1 MSYRVRM
8 KSENKREQQNK
19 QKQTYHTYK
28 DTLHKRSISVAPS
41 SSRQFD
47 ILSNQIKS
55 IEPSLLDVILTNRPR
70 QFQRTQSIIDGI
82 SNVHATVVTTTKAY
96 VQYPKCK
103 IIKSRSY
110 YKLNRQLFLD
120 DLAATNLTT
129 CHNVQDIN
137 DCWKMFNDG
146 FRNVVVDHAPI
157 KERKIWS
164 DQLPFLNKH
173 LRQSIWSRKRLYK
186 KILTNRSDENWE
198 AYRKQRNLCV
208 DIRRK
213 SIRSYFKNKFT
224 DGKPSGATFW
234 KTVKP
239 FITNKGHQSGNDLIL
254 SENGNIVHDSKQVA
268 DNMNTYYIN
277 VAAHIGEPSDNENE
291 YIDHPSIKSI

>member
-1 MSYRVRM
+1 MTSEYKNIIIMGDLNYDLLHRNDKSLEPLLTIMSSFNLTNLVKNPTCFA
-8 KSENKREQQNK
+8 KS
-19 QKQTYHTYK
+19 
-28 DTLHKRSISVAPS
+28 P
-41 SSRQFD
+41 
-47 ILSNQIKS
+47 
-55 IEPSLLDVILTNRPR
+55 PSLLDVILTNRPR
-70 QFQRTQSIIDGI
+70 QFQRTQSIIEGI
-82 SNVHATVVTTTKAY
+82 SDVHATVVTTMKAH

-110 YKLNRQLFLD
+110 KKLNRQLFLD

-146 FRNVVVDHAPI
+146 FRNVIDDHAPI
-157 KERKIWS
+157 KERKIRS
-164 DQLPFLNKH
+164 DQPPFLNKY
-173 LRQSIWSRKRLYK
+173 LRQSIWSRTRL
-186 KILTNRSDENWE
+186 LTNRSDENWE
-198 AYRKQRNLCV
+198 VYRKQRNLCV

-268 DNMNTYYIN
+268 DIILTPTTSMWL
-277 VAAHIGEPSDNENE
+277 HI
-291 YIDHPSIKSI
+291 